1 MKITAEFDSVNSA
14 DLAAASIRRTISPFS
29 DIKVLQKHNKTT
41 MSFGGLTAAFG
52 NGNPSIG
59 PNMYTYPIPYTA
71 NNHIDTNENFLQN
84 KVTLEVIC
92 RKEDRKKVSGIIV
105 NSGGFEISEYN

>member
-29 DIKVLQKHNKTT
+29 DIKVLQNHNKTT

-59 PNMYTYPIPYTA
+59 PNMYTCPIPYTA
-71 NNHIDTNENFLQN
+71 GNHIDTSESFLQN
-84 KVTLEVIC
+84 NVILEVIC

-105 NSGGFEISEYN
+105 NSGGYGINEYN